1 MNLFKPSPSIN
12 YNFIVSIYGAFS
24 LLGGLLYSLE
34 RYAFTQYKESASE
47 DSGNANLNVDVDG
60 EKSMMEELAESTEGL
75 YLIFIPFVPCLLWSI
90 VVRKEYCRLQAESSL
105 KKKEE

>member
-1 MNLFKPSPSIN
+1 M
-12 YNFIVSIYGAFS
+12 
-24 LLGGLLYSLE
+24 
-34 RYAFTQYKESASE
+34 
-47 DSGNANLNVDVDG
+47 NLNVDVDG
-60 EKSMMEELAESTEGL
+60 EKSMMEEVAESTEGL